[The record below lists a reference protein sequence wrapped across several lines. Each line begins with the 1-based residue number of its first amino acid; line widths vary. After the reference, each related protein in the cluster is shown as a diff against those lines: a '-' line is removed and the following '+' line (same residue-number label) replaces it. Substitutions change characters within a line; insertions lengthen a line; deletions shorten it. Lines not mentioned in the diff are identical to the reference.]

1 MRQSLSLHG
10 RDMRLDLAETSPS
23 SDRRQITCPPAV
35 DARPL
40 VLLGRSFTLPELR
53 EFIRFE
59 DPPFRFVCILPLP
72 LLVKD
77 LEFSCLLEGKKKI
90 SRSCS

>member
-40 VLLGRSFTLPELR
+40 VLL
-53 EFIRFE
+53 
-59 DPPFRFVCILPLP
+59 
-72 LLVKD
+72 
-77 LEFSCLLEGKKKI
+77 
-90 SRSCS
+90 